1 MKMGMAVVM
10 VSGRQATAHTRWGQ
24 ANFREKGTRV
34 DLRSLSST
42 ASPIERNFQL
52 VRNGDCSKTVEDIV
66 LTRHANG
73 ESSNRLAIEQVAQGL
88 WRVVE

>member
-1 MKMGMAVVM
+1 MIVGRGWLLGGGREMKMGMAVVM

-24 ANFREKGTRV
+24 ANFREKVTRV

-52 VRNGDCSKTVEDIV
+52 SP
-66 LTRHANG
+66 
-73 ESSNRLAIEQVAQGL
+73 
-88 WRVVE
+88 WR